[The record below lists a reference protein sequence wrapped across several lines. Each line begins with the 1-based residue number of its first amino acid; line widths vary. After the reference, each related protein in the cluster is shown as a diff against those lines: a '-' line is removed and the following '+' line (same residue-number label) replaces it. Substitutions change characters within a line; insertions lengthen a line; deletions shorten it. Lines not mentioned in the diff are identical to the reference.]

1 MTFGDDWETRLQHAV
16 SNIRHAKI
24 QLTPFPYFLV
34 EPFLPWDLY
43 HQMTAYWP
51 KDNSFWGQSELSN
64 KNIAHLEANLRR
76 VVIMRDASGF
86 AKTNSEKEFWGNFE
100 LLAHSELLLNEI
112 IIKCKKLIVNSR
124 QDLDIDNVSYRM
136 QSILGMD
143 EKGYFLGPHVDASD
157 TIVNLLL
164 FIPYSHSPDNL
175 GTSIY
180 EPRLKLLK
188 NVPRLTES
196 FSGKYYQEKDFKEVS
211 RAPYRPNVLFGMVN
225 SPSAFHGVKRLTD
238 SSIKRRHIQWVI
250 STTNKDIFPSA
261 LDKLE
266 RGITKNTNL
275 RKIRLEALLKSKN
288 INT

>member
-112 IIKCKKLIVNSR
+112 IIKCKNLIVNSR

-157 TIVNLLL
+157 TIVNLYYL
-164 FIPYSHSPDNL
+164 SH
-175 GTSIY
+175 
-180 EPRLKLLK
+180 
-188 NVPRLTES
+188 
-196 FSGKYYQEKDFKEVS
+196 
-211 RAPYRPNVLFGMVN
+211 
-225 SPSAFHGVKRLTD
+225 
-238 SSIKRRHIQWVI
+238 
-250 STTNKDIFPSA
+250 
-261 LDKLE
+261 
-266 RGITKNTNL
+266 
-275 RKIRLEALLKSKN
+275 IRIRQIIWEHQFMN
-288 INT
+288 RDQNY